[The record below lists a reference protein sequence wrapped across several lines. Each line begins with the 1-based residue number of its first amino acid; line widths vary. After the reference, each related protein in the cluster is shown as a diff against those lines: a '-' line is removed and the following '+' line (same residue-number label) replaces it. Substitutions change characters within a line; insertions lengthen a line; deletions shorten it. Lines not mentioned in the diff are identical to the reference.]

1 LDSCTSIVDY
11 LHVEDFC
18 SGVFAS
24 IQSLSGVVNLCSGNE
39 YCVRTVVELIQKET
53 SSDSVIKFDS
63 TKDRH
68 LLSNRACGNSNKL
81 RSTGWTA
88 TVTLVNGLRDLVL
101 REKVKQLLNKNPADL
116 DGIHLEG

>member
-1 LDSCTSIVDY
+1 MDSCNSIVDY

-18 SGVFAS
+18 SGVFTS

-39 YCVRTVVELIQKET
+39 YSVRTIVELLQKEI
-53 SSDSVIKFDS
+53 SNKSVITFDS
-63 TKDRH
+63 SKDRH
-68 LLSNRACGNSNKL
+68 LLSNRICGNSNKL

-101 REKVKQLLNKNPADL
+101 REKVKHLLKKNPVEL